1 MHIDVEAHTIM
12 YQVIIGFGIL
22 LLLYILLI
30 KEYFH
35 RTVAAGLTAALTLI
49 VLILLG
55 RRTYMEILEGID
67 VDTIILLMAMMT
79 MVTIMAEANIFT
91 YLAIKIINKT
101 YKNPFLLMT
110 ILCLSTGII
119 SGFIDNVTT
128 VILMTPIIINIAKR
142 IRIDPRPLLVAIILE
157 SNIGGT
163 ATLIGD
169 PPNILIGT
177 FADLGFNDF
186 IVNLGPIVAI
196 DMIVTLAIL
205 RLIFKDWFNMWK
217 HRIRYFTIDETIEIN
232 RPLMYKSLI
241 IFSITIV
248 LFLLEDTLGYPP
260 AIPALIGAGL
270 LLATA
275 SREVTIHRA
284 LEGVEWTTLVF
295 FIFMFIIIR
304 GVQILGVMDFI
315 AGNIASLNISK
326 EALIIVIVWV
336 SAIFSAFVDN
346 IPFVMSMIPVIQKL
360 NMTLGIAGPVLYW
373 ALSLGGCLGGNGT
386 LLGASANIVVAS
398 VAEKHGYDISFKYFL
413 GKGMPI
419 MIITVGLATIYLLLF
434 Y

>member
-1 MHIDVEAHTIM
+1 MRIGVEAYMVM
-12 YQVIIGFGIL
+12 YYVIIGFGIL
-22 LLLYILLI
+22 LFLYILLI

-35 RTVAAGLTAALTLI
+35 RAVAAGLTAALTLV

-55 RRTYMEILEGID
+55 RHEFMEVLEGID
-67 VDTIILLMAMMT
+67 IDTIILLMAMMI
-79 MVTIMAEANIFT
+79 MVTIMAESKIFT
-91 YLAIKIINKT
+91 YLAVKIIKKT
-101 YKNPFLLMT
+101 HRSPFLLMT
-110 ILCLSTGII
+110 ILCLLTGVI

-128 VILMTPIIINIAKR
+128 VILVTPIIINIAER
-142 IRIDPRPLLVAIILE
+142 IRIDPRPLLIAIILE

-186 IVNLGPIVAI
+186 IVNLGPIAVVDMVVAL
-196 DMIVTLAIL
+196 IVLKF
-205 RLIFKDWFNMWK
+205 IFKDWFNMWR
-217 HRIRYFTIDETIEIN
+217 HRARYFDIDEIIEIN

-270 LLATA
+270 LLAMA
-275 SREVTIHRA
+275 SKEVTIHRA
-284 LEGVEWTTLVF
+284 LEGVEWTTIVF
-295 FIFMFIIIR
+295 FIFMFIVIR
-304 GVQILGVMDFI
+304 GIQILGVMDFI
-315 AGNIASLNISK
+315 AGNIASLNMSK
-326 EALIIVIVWV
+326 DALIIVILWV
-336 SAIFSAFVDN
+336 SAILSAFVDN

-360 NMTLGIAGPVLYW
+360 NIALGIGGPILYW

-386 LLGASANIVVAS
+386 LVGASANIVVAS
-398 VAEKHGYDISFKYFL
+398 VAEKHGYDISFRYFL

-419 MIITVGLATIYLLLF
+419 MVITVGLATVYLLLF

>member
-1 MHIDVEAHTIM
+1 MCVNAEAYMVM
-12 YQVIIGFGIL
+12 YNVVIGFGIL
-22 LLLYILLI
+22 LLLYVLLI

-35 RTVAAGLTAALTLI
+35 RTVAAGLTAALTL
-49 VLILLG
+49 LILMPLG
-55 RRTYMEILEGID
+55 RRAYMEVLEGID

-91 YLAIKIINKT
+91 YLAVKIIKKT
-101 YKNPFLLMT
+101 HRNPFLLMA
-110 ILCLSTGII
+110 ILGISTGVI

-128 VILMTPIIINIAKR
+128 VILMTPIIINIARR
-142 IRIDPRPLLVAIILE
+142 IRVDPRPLLIAIIIE

-169 PPNILIGT
+169 PPNILIGS
-177 FADLGFNDF
+177 AAGLGFNDF
-186 IVNLGPIVAI
+186 VVNLGPIVAV
-196 DMIVTLAIL
+196 DMIVALVIL
-205 RLIFKDWFNMWK
+205 KIIFRRWFYAWRYRVK
-217 HRIRYFTIDETIEIN
+217 HFVIDEAVEIN

-241 IFSITIV
+241 IFSLTIA
-248 LFLLEDTLGYPP
+248 LFSLEDILGYPP

-304 GVQILGVMDFI
+304 GIEILGVMDYI
-315 AGNIASLNISK
+315 ANSILSLSMPK
-326 EALIIVIVWV
+326 EALIIVIIWV
-336 SAIFSAFVDN
+336 SAILSAFVDN
-346 IPFVMSMIPVIQKL
+346 IPFVMSMIPVIQGL
-360 NMTLGIAGPVLYW
+360 NKALGIVNPVLYW

-386 LLGASANIVVAS
+386 LVGASANIVVAS

-413 GKGMPI
+413 SKGMPI
-419 MIITVGLATIYLLLF
+419 MIVTVGLATIYLLLF

>member
-1 MHIDVEAHTIM
+1 MIM
-12 YQVIIGFGIL
+12 YHVFIGFGIL
-22 LLLYILLI
+22 FLLYILLI

-35 RTVAAGLTAALTLI
+35 RTVAAGLTAALTLV

-55 RRTYMEILEGID
+55 RRTYMEVLEGID

-91 YLAIKIINKT
+91 YLAIKIIKKT
-101 YKNPFLLMT
+101 HKNPFLLMT

-128 VILMTPIIINIAKR
+128 VILMAPIIINIAKR

-205 RLIFKDWFNMWK
+205 KFIFKDWFTMWK
-217 HRIRYFTIDETIEIN
+217 HRIRYFAIDETIEIN

-241 IFSITIV
+241 IFSITIT
-248 LFLLEDTLGYPP
+248 LFFLEDTLGYPP

-270 LLATA
+270 LLATT

-315 AGNIASLNISK
+315 AGNIASLNMPK

-386 LLGASANIVVAS
+386 LVGASANIVVAS

-419 MIITVGLATIYLLLF
+419 MIVTVGLATIYLLLF

>member
-1 MHIDVEAHTIM
+1 MCVNAEAYMVM
-12 YQVIIGFGIL
+12 YNVVIGFGIL
-22 LLLYILLI
+22 LLLYVLLI

-35 RTVAAGLTAALTLI
+35 RTVAAGLTAALTL
-49 VLILLG
+49 LILMPLG
-55 RRTYMEILEGID
+55 RRAYMEVLEGID

-91 YLAIKIINKT
+91 YLAVKIIKKT
-101 YKNPFLLMT
+101 HRNPFLLMA
-110 ILCLSTGII
+110 ILGISTGVI

-128 VILMTPIIINIAKR
+128 VILMTPIIINIARR
-142 IRIDPRPLLVAIILE
+142 IRVDPRPLLIAIIIE

-169 PPNILIGT
+169 PPNILIGS
-177 FADLGFNDF
+177 AAGLGFNDF
-186 IVNLGPIVAI
+186 VVNLGPIVAV
-196 DMIVTLAIL
+196 DMIVALVIL
-205 RLIFKDWFNMWK
+205 KIIFRRWFYAWRYRVK
-217 HRIRYFTIDETIEIN
+217 HFVIDEAVEIN

-241 IFSITIV
+241 IFSLTIA
-248 LFLLEDTLGYPP
+248 LFSLEDILGYPP

-304 GVQILGVMDFI
+304 GIEILGVMDYI
-315 AGNIASLNISK
+315 ANSILSLSMPK
-326 EALIIVIVWV
+326 ETLIIVIIWV
-336 SAIFSAFVDN
+336 SAILSAFVDN
-346 IPFVMSMIPVIQKL
+346 IPFVMSMIPVIQGL
-360 NMTLGIAGPVLYW
+360 NKALGIVNPVLYW

-386 LLGASANIVVAS
+386 LVGASANIVVAS

-413 GKGMPI
+413 SKGMPI
-419 MIITVGLATIYLLLF
+419 MIVTVGLATIYLLLF